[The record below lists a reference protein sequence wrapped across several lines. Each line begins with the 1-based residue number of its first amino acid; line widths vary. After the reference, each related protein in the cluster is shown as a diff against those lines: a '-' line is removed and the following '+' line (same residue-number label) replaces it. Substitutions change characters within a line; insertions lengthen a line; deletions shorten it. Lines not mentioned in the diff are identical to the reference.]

1 MSGLAGEIPYATIEP
16 EALSSPG
23 PRRILVLKLD
33 HYGDFIIG
41 LPALERLRA
50 AFPADHI
57 TLVCGGW
64 NESFARQTRLADE
77 IIRFDFYPE
86 NPQGWDGRPVE
97 APDRFGQLIHSKYD
111 IAIDLRADEDT
122 RRLLEGVHAPVK
134 CGLGARQRFPFLT
147 ISLPGEPRAG
157 TQAALPSRWVFPA
170 GDFETR
176 GRRGSP
182 FLFETDFSIAR
193 NHFVWG
199 PYITLP
205 GGRYEAAFG
214 IEAAGLGEQE
224 LRSPITFDVAAYDS
238 VADRAD
244 ILASAMVKSGQRA
257 LLLSGQVPLRFDH
270 HAPDRKLEF
279 RVFLHDPPYQGALRF
294 HGVTLDRLAGIEPS
308 LPGHLSS
315 GTHVGERLDLLV
327 ELIAGRFRQGRFS
340 SLRPMIDAPLP
351 DARMDNAIFI
361 APFSN
366 STLRDWPLEHYEA
379 LIDDLAGKVQN
390 PIGLL
395 GARSHEAQI
404 DRIISRSRHGER
416 LFALAGT
423 VHWQALPALL
433 GRAAL
438 VVSNN
443 SGIAHL
449 AAAVGTPTLAIYSG
463 SHAQEEWGPRGP
475 HTRVL
480 TARVPCSPCALD
492 RLSDCTHAHR
502 CMTGIGPRIVGDH
515 AMTMLRQYRPA
526 GR

>member
-1 MSGLAGEIPYATIEP
+1 MTARAGDIPQAAPGL
-16 EALSSPG
+16 EAPAPRR

-33 HYGDFIIG
+33 HHGDFIIG

-64 NESFARQTRLADE
+64 NESVARQTRLADE

-86 NPQGWDGRPVE
+86 NTQDWDGRPVE
-97 APDRFGQLIHSKYD
+97 APGRFGQLVHTKYD

-122 RRLLEGVHAPVK
+122 RRLLEGVDASIK
-134 CGLGARQRFPFLT
+134 CGLGTRERFPFLT

-157 TQAALPSRWVFPA
+157 AQAVLPSRWVFPA

-176 GRRGSP
+176 GRRGGP
-182 FLFETDFSIAR
+182 FLFETDFSIAQ

-205 GGRYEAAFG
+205 GGRYEVAFG
-214 IEAAGLGEQE
+214 IEAAGVGEQE
-224 LRSPITFDVAAYDS
+224 LRSSITFDVAAYDPA
-238 VADRAD
+238 ADRAD
-244 ILASAMVKSGQRA
+244 VLASTAVDGAQRA

-270 HAPDRKLEF
+270 HAADRKLEF
-279 RVFLHDPPYQGALRF
+279 RIFLHEAPYQGALRF
-294 HGVTLDRLAGIEPS
+294 HGVKLDRLGGIGPS

-327 ELIAGRFRQGRFS
+327 ELIAGRFRQGRFA
-340 SLRPMIDAPLP
+340 SLRPMVDALLP
-351 DARMDNAIFI
+351 DAAMDHAVFI

-366 STLRDWPLEHYEA
+366 STLRDWPLERYEA
-379 LIDDLAGKVQN
+379 LIDDLAQRVPN

-395 GARSHEAQI
+395 GARSHQAQI
-404 DRIISRSRHGER
+404 DRIISRSRHAGR

-423 VHWQALPALL
+423 VDWEALPALL

-438 VVSNN
+438 VISNN

-449 AAAVGTPTLAIYSG
+449 AAAAGAPTLAIYSG
-463 SHAQEEWGPRGP
+463 SHTPEEWGPRGP
-475 HTRVL
+475 RTRVL

-492 RLSDCTHAHR
+492 RLDDCTQGHR
-502 CMTGIGPRIVGDH
+502 CMTGITPQVVRDH
-515 AMTMLRQYRPA
+515 AMAMLAQYPPA